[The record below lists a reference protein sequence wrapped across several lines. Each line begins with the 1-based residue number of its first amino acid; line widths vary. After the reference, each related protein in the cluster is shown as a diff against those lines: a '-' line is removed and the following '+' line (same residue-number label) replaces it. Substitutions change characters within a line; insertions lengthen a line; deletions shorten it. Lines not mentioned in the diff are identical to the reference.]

1 MSVPRY
7 WRNEV
12 PRYRLQG
19 EECALCGAKFFPAR
33 PVCKCG
39 STEFNVYKLAERGEI
54 VTWTVINNAP
64 IGFEEYVPYIV
75 ALIDLDDGY
84 KLLSQIVDI
93 APEKVTAGLRVESVF
108 RKIKTDGEEGIIQYG
123 YKFRPIIE

>member
-19 EECALCGAKFFPAR
+19 EECTQCGAKYFPAR
-33 PVCKCG
+33 PVCTCG
-39 STEFNVYKLAERGEI
+39 STEFKPYKLAERGEV
-54 VTWTVINNAP
+54 VTWTVIGNAP
-64 IGFEEYVPYIV
+64 IGFEKYVPYVV
-75 ALIDLDDGY
+75 ALIELEDGC
-84 KLLSQIVDI
+84 KLLSQVVDI
-93 APEKVTAGLRVESVF
+93 DPAEISSGLRVEVVF
-108 RKIKTDGEEGIIQYG
+108 RKIKEDGTDGIIQYG

>member
-12 PRYRLQG
+12 ARYRLQG
-19 EECALCGAKFFPAR
+19 EECTECGAKYFPAR

-39 STEFNVYKLAERGEI
+39 STTFKPHKLAERGEV
-54 VTWTVINNAP
+54 VTWTTILNAP
-64 IGFEEYVPYIV
+64 IGYERYAPYTV
-75 ALIDLDDGY
+75 ALIELEDGC
-84 KLLSQIVDI
+84 KLLSQIVDVV
-93 APEKVTAGLRVESVF
+93 PEEVKAGMKVEAVF
-108 RKIKTDGEEGIIQYG
+108 RKVKEDGKDGIIQYG

>member
-19 EECALCGAKFFPAR
+19 EECIVCSTKYFPAR

-39 STEFNVYKLAERGEI
+39 STEFNKYKLAEQGHV
-54 VTWTVINNAP
+54 VTWTVIGNAP
-64 IGFEEYVPYIV
+64 IGFEKYVPYIV
-75 ALIDLDDGY
+75 ALIELDDGCR
-84 KLLSQIVDI
+84 LLSQVVDI
-93 APEKVTAGLRVESVF
+93 VPEELFAGFKVEAVF
-108 RKIKTDGEEGIIQYG
+108 RRVKEDGKEGIIQYG

>member
-19 EECALCGAKFFPAR
+19 EECTQCGAKYFPAR
-33 PVCKCG
+33 PVCTCG
-39 STEFNVYKLAERGEI
+39 STEFKPYKLAERGEV
-54 VTWTVINNAP
+54 VTWTVIGNAP
-64 IGFEEYVPYIV
+64 IGFEKYVPYIV
-75 ALIDLDDGY
+75 ALIELEDGC
-84 KLLSQIVDI
+84 KLLSQVVDI
-93 APEKVTAGLRVESVF
+93 DPAEISSGLRVEAVF
-108 RKIKTDGEEGIIQYG
+108 RKIKEDGTDGIIQYG

>member
-19 EECALCGAKFFPAR
+19 EECVICGIKYFPVR
-33 PVCKCG
+33 PICKCG
-39 STEFNVYKLAERGEI
+39 STEFKDYKLAERGEV
-54 VTWTVINNAP
+54 VTWTIIANAP
-64 IGFEEYVPYIV
+64 IGFENYTPYVV
-75 ALIDLDDGY
+75 ALIELDDGC
-84 KLLSQIVDI
+84 KLLSQVVDI
-93 APEKVTAGLRVESVF
+93 LPNELFSGLKVEVVF
-108 RKIKTDGEEGIIQYG
+108 RRIKEDGKEGIIQYG

>member
-19 EECALCGAKFFPAR
+19 EECTQCGAKYFPAR
-33 PVCKCG
+33 PVCTCG
-39 STEFNVYKLAERGEI
+39 STEFKPYKLAERGEV
-54 VTWTVINNAP
+54 VTWTVISNAP
-64 IGFEEYVPYIV
+64 IGFQKYVPYAV
-75 ALIDLDDGY
+75 ALIELEDGC
-84 KLLSQIVDI
+84 KLLSQVVDI
-93 APEKVTAGLRVESVF
+93 SHEDITAGLKVEAVF
-108 RKIKTDGEEGIIQYG
+108 RKIKEDGTDGIIQYG

>member
-19 EECALCGAKFFPAR
+19 EECTQCGAKYFPAR

-39 STEFNVYKLAERGEI
+39 STEFKPYKLAERGEV
-54 VTWTVINNAP
+54 VTWTVISNAP
-64 IGFEEYVPYIV
+64 IGFQKYVPYVV
-75 ALIDLDDGY
+75 ALIELEDGC
-84 KLLSQIVDI
+84 KLLSQVVDI
-93 APEKVTAGLRVESVF
+93 DPAEVVGGLKVEAVF
-108 RKIKTDGEEGIIQYG
+108 RRIKEDGDEGIIQYG

>member
-19 EECALCGAKFFPAR
+19 EECTQCGAKYFPAR

-39 STEFNVYKLAERGEI
+39 STEFKSYKLSERGEV
-54 VTWTVINNAP
+54 VTWTVISNAP
-64 IGFEEYVPYIV
+64 IGFEKYVPYVV
-75 ALIDLDDGY
+75 ALIELEDGC
-84 KLLSQIVDI
+84 KLLSQVVDI
-93 APEKVTAGLRVESVF
+93 DPDEVVSGLNVEAVF
-108 RKIKTDGEEGIIQYG
+108 RKIKEDGKEGIIQYG

>member
-19 EECALCGAKFFPAR
+19 EECTQCGAKYFPAR

-39 STEFNVYKLAERGEI
+39 STEFKSYKLSERGEV
-54 VTWTVINNAP
+54 VTWTVISNAP
-64 IGFEEYVPYIV
+64 IGFEKYVPYVV
-75 ALIDLDDGY
+75 ALIELEDGC
-84 KLLSQIVDI
+84 KLLSQVVDI
-93 APEKVTAGLRVESVF
+93 DPDEVVSGLNVETVF
-108 RKIKTDGEEGIIQYG
+108 RKIKEDGKEGIIQYG

>member
-19 EECALCGAKFFPAR
+19 KACKSCGAKYFPAR
-33 PVCKCG
+33 PVCNCG
-39 STEFNVYKLAERGEI
+39 STDFKEYKLSERGEV
-54 VTWTVINNAP
+54 VTWTVISSAP
-64 IGFEEYVPYIV
+64 IGFEKYVPYVV
-75 ALIDLDDGY
+75 ALIELEDGC
-84 KLLSQIVDI
+84 KLLSQVVDI
-93 APEKVTAGLRVESVF
+93 EPNEVKSGLKVEAVF
-108 RKIKTDGEEGIIQYG
+108 RKIKEDGKDGIIHYG

>member
-19 EECALCGAKFFPAR
+19 EECAQCGAKYFPAR

-39 STEFNVYKLAERGEI
+39 STEFKPYKLSERGEI

-64 IGFEEYVPYIV
+64 LGFQKYVPYVV
-75 ALIDLDDGY
+75 ALIELEDGCR
-84 KLLSQIVDI
+84 LLSQVVDM
-93 APEKVTAGLRVESVF
+93 EHEDVSAGLKVEAVF
-108 RKIKTDGEEGIIQYG
+108 RKIKEDGKEGIIQYG

>member
-19 EECALCGAKFFPAR
+19 EECCACGAKYFPAR
-33 PVCKCG
+33 QICKCG
-39 STEFNVYKLAERGEI
+39 CTDFKEYKLHKWGEVI
-54 VTWTVINNAP
+54 TWTVISSPP
-64 IGFEEYVPYIV
+64 IGFEKYAPYVV
-75 ALIDLDDGY
+75 ALIELDDGC
-84 KLLSQIVDI
+84 KLLSQVVDVT
-93 APEKVTAGLRVESVF
+93 PEEVSAGLRVEAVF
-108 RKIKTDGEEGIIQYG
+108 RKVKEDGHDGILQYG

>member
-19 EECALCGAKFFPAR
+19 KKCTACGAKYFPAR

-39 STEFNVYKLAERGEI
+39 CNDFEDYKLHERGEVI
-54 VTWTVINNAP
+54 TWTVISSP
-64 IGFEEYVPYIV
+64 PLGFEKYAPYVV
-75 ALIDLDDGY
+75 ALIELDDGC
-84 KLLSQIVDI
+84 KLLSQLVDVT
-93 APEKVTAGLRVESVF
+93 PEEVKEGLRVEAVF
-108 RKIKTDGEEGIIQYG
+108 RKVKEDGKDGIIHYG